1 MQHVDLMDEFRET
14 KLQDLRRQ
22 IECGEYVVDPTA
34 VAASLVRRVWGFDVT
49 PEPPEASRGRERVIS
64 VGAATPPIGVQTR
77 SRPPEQIPI
86 HPVRPHG

>member
-49 PEPPEASRGRERVIS
+49 PEPPEVLAIVAPAHRDH
-64 VGAATPPIGVQTR
+64 AR
-77 SRPPEQIPI
+77 SRPLAA
-86 HPVRPHG
+86 VSG